1 MNNKYNNSKNKG
13 PRVIANRNISH
24 LTVRVN
30 WDDKSEIMK
39 TTEALAL
46 AKQQG
51 LDLVLIVEQ
60 ADPPVCKIV
69 DLNKYL
75 YEQKQ
80 KAKEAKKRQRESA
93 TEQKEI
99 RLGINTELHD
109 LNTKAKQAQ
118 KFLEKQATVTLTVIL
133 RGRERAKH
141 HLAIEVLQ
149 TFASL
154 IDVELENISRAG
166 NRVSAKIK
174 NNVKTS

>member
-1 MNNKYNNSKNKG
+1 LSNKYNNSKDKG
-13 PRVIANRNISH
+13 PRVIANRNITQS
-24 LTVRVN
+24 TIRVN
-30 WDDKSEIMK
+30 WDDNSEIMK

-46 AKQQG
+46 AKQLE
-51 LDLVLIVEQ
+51 LDLVLIVEK

-80 KAKEAKKRQRESA
+80 KAKESKKRQRESA

-99 RLGINTELHD
+99 RLGINTELND
-109 LNTKAKQAQ
+109 LNTKAKHAQ

-141 HLAIEVLQ
+141 HLAIEVLHR
-149 TFASL
+149 FANL

>member
-1 MNNKYNNSKNKG
+1 MNKKYNNFKDKG
-13 PRVIANRNISH
+13 PRVIANRDISQS
-24 LTVRVN
+24 TVRVN
-30 WDDKSEIMK
+30 WEGNSEIMK
-39 TTEALAL
+39 TTEALVL
-46 AKQQG
+46 AKEKE
-51 LDLVLIVEQ
+51 LDLVLIVEK

-69 DLNKYL
+69 DLNKHL

-80 KAKEAKKRQRESA
+80 KAKEAKKRQRESS

-99 RLGINTELHD
+99 RLGINTELND
-109 LNTKAKQAQ
+109 LNTKAKHAR

-141 HLAIEVLQ
+141 HLAIEVLN

-154 IDVELENISRAG
+154 IDAELENISRAG

-174 NNVKTS
+174 NNVKSS